1 MGHKA
6 RRNVNCQY
14 INLIITYPYIDDF
27 VMVGTKEGHLLIY
40 KITFTEEKSS
50 PEIAIALSNKNFTF
64 SIGTGGT
71 RKPIL
76 QIGIIP
82 EHKVL
87 IALTTGRLA
96 FVGT

>member
-1 MGHKA
+1 MGINKVA
-6 RRNVNCQY
+6 YLPIVNFF
-14 INLIITYPYIDDF
+14 LDDF

-71 RKPIL
+71 RKPII

-87 IALTTGRLA
+87 IALTTGMLVLEHKRY
-96 FVGT
+96 